1 MMLQSGYMQVTGRR
15 SCARNGL
22 YSAYLVGPANKN
34 DLRGGMLPQA
44 MRSTGPSP
52 RDHGTG

>member
-44 MRSTGPSP
+44 MRSIGPSP